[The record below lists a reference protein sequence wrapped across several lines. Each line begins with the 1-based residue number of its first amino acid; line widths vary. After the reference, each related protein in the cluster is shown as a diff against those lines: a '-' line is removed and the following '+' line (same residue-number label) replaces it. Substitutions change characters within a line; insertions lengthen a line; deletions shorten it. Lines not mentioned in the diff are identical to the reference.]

1 MGKSRSKLN
10 IDWEQNVEREGNFLE
25 TYGLIPP
32 IDPWDRKW
40 PFKAEIEPF
49 YGISRLKKQR
59 CRVLKSFV
67 TLLGTRW
74 GEQMSL

>member
-32 IDPWDRKW
+32 IDPCDRKW

-67 TLLGTRW
+67 TLLGTKW
-74 GEQMSL
+74 GEQMSV

>member
-49 YGISRLKKQR
+49 YGI
-59 CRVLKSFV
+59 
-67 TLLGTRW
+67 
-74 GEQMSL
+74 